1 MENFIIRFSN
11 EENMRKWATGV
22 DEQRKQHAST
32 LQSNTSPDAPTADF
46 AWMRDQTASMP
57 NPYAQQEDDEDD
69 DDYQPPQPNSV
80 FPNQPNAG
88 FPRNA
93 SSSSLRSRSTTGE
106 STQSLAGIVRQPP
119 PRFPMGMT
127 PPLSLQTQMAPTMPS
142 PGARGGG
149 PGDSYFSPVAESP
162 ASSRTSTTSSMF
174 PFPRQGTPQGPW
186 EDSNRYTA
194 PAMGRAPSRDSSTP
208 VNGFQMNGRTPQRP
222 SLPAMASQNSQ
233 ASVAQQR
240 SRSYST
246 PDINAQVGAR
256 RPGPP
261 SGPVPAVPGIPA
273 HLHPAYDAGIP
284 RSANSSPNGGLPV
297 RTSSQSPGAKRE
309 RMPQPPKSY
318 TNSALPYNRANTSIT
333 PMTTADTRMMSPPN
347 NAISADVEIAL
358 PTQLKVK
365 VNCDG
370 NYVTL
375 VVAFNITYQSL
386 IDRIDAKV
394 GRFSNNAIAR
404 GTMRLRYRDE
414 DGDFV
419 TIESDEDIQIAFQE
433 WREAQKLQYHT
444 GQLGEIE
451 LFCLSVDNN

>member
-11 EENMRKWATGV
+11 EETMMKWYGGV
-22 DEQRKQHAST
+22 DEQRKQYASA
-32 LQSNTSPDAPTADF
+32 LQSSTSPDAPPADF

-57 NPYAQQEDDEDD
+57 NPYAQQDDDDDD
-69 DDYQPPQPNSV
+69 DDYMNLPGSGNQNSV
-80 FPNQPNAG
+80 YPNQSNSG

-93 SSSSLRSRSTTGE
+93 SSTSLRSRSTTGE
-106 STQSLAGIVRQPP
+106 STQSLAGIARAPP
-119 PRFPMGMT
+119 PRFPMGLSN
-127 PPLSLQTQMAPTMPS
+127 PPLSLQTQMPSTMPS
-142 PGARGGG
+142 PGQRM
-149 PGDSYFSPVAESP
+149 GDSYFSPVAESP

-174 PFPRQGTPQGPW
+174 PFPRQGTPQSTW

-194 PAMGRAPSRDSSTP
+194 PAMARAPSRDSSTP
-208 VNGFQMNGRTPQRP
+208 VMPYNVNGRNPQRP
-222 SLPAMASQNSQ
+222 SLPAMASQGQ
-233 ASVAQQR
+233 GPQR

-246 PDINAQVGAR
+246 PDINIQNGVR

-261 SGPVPAVPGIPA
+261 NGPIPAVPGIPP

-284 RSANSSPNGGLPV
+284 RSANSSPSAGIPV
-297 RTSSQSPGAKRE
+297 RTSTQSPGAQRE
-309 RMPQPPKSY
+309 RLASPISYPNAPSY
-318 TNSALPYNRANTSIT
+318 TRSNTT
-333 PMTTADTRMMSPPN
+333 QVPMTNVDSRMASPPN
-347 NAISADVEIAL
+347 SAMSPDSEVPL

-404 GTMRLRYRDE
+404 GTMKLRYRDE

-419 TIESDEDIQIAFQE
+419 TIESDDDVQIAFQE
-433 WREAQKLQYHT
+433 WREAQKLQYHN
-444 GQLGEIE
+444 GHLGEIE
-451 LFCLSVDNN
+451 LFCLSVDIS